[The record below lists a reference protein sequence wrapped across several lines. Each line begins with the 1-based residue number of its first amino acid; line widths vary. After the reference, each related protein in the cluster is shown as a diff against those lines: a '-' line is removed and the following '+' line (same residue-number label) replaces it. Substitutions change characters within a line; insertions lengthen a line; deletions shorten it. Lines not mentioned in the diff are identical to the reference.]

1 MRNTIQRFGAAMFV
15 PVLLFPAA
23 GILLGLTVVLLNPH
37 LFPFATEGSSY
48 VKILG
53 ILQKASMVVFQN
65 MPMLFALGLPIA
77 LAKKASGRAVLAAFI
92 SYLTFNYFI
101 GGIIDVWSEQL
112 GINYQVGQAG
122 LIEICGV
129 LTLDTSIVGSILT
142 ASFTV
147 WLHNRYFDLRLP
159 DWANVFT
166 GTPIIVVLCF
176 PLMLILAILTVL
188 VWPPIQS
195 GIQSLQVII
204 LNSGPI
210 GVWLFTFLERIL
222 IPTGL
227 HHFVYGPIYFGP
239 IVTDGGTVNYWISHI
254 SEFANSTKPLT
265 ELFPQGGFMLI
276 GMGKVF
282 GCTGISMAIYS
293 TAKPENKKM
302 TFGLLIGATVTAILT
317 GITEPIEFT
326 FLFIAP
332 MLFFVHALLA
342 ATMATVMYLFGVSG
356 NFYLGIID
364 FIFQNWLPL
373 GANHWATYI
382 IQIVIGLIFT
392 AIYFLVFKFLILKF
406 NLMTPGRSD
415 SNSKLFSKADYK
427 NSKSETSN
435 HINND
440 EEREFSEAK
449 DETDVI
455 KQKAIAFLEG
465 LGGKDNITHLTN
477 CATRLRVQVANPELV
492 YDVEYFQSYGAINVV
507 NKGQAIQIIV
517 GLTVPLVRE
526 EINALIK

>member
-37 LFPFATEGSSY
+37 LFPFAIEGSIY
-48 VKILG
+48 VKIVNVF
-53 ILQKASMVVFQN
+53 QKASLVLFQN

-77 LAKKASGRAVLAAFI
+77 LAKRASGRAVLAAFI

-101 GGIIDVWSEQL
+101 GGILDIWSEQL
-112 GINYQVGQAG
+112 EINYQVGQTG
-122 LIEICGV
+122 LTQIGGV
-129 LTLDTSIVGSILT
+129 LTLDTSIVGSIIT
-142 ASFTV
+142 AAFTV
-147 WLHNRYFDLRLP
+147 WIHNRYFDLRLP
-159 DWANVFT
+159 EWVNVFT
-166 GTPIIVVLCF
+166 GTPLIVIICF

-188 VWPPIQS
+188 IWPPIQN
-195 GIQSLQVII
+195 GIQTLQSFI
-204 LNSGPI
+204 LNSGVI

-227 HHFVYGPIYFGP
+227 HHFIYGPIYFGP

-254 SEFANSTKPLT
+254 SEFATSTKTLN

-282 GCTGISMAIYS
+282 GCAGISMAIYA

-302 TFGLLIGATVTAILT
+302 VSGLLIGATITAILT

-326 FLFIAP
+326 FIFIAP
-332 MLFFVHALLA
+332 MLFVVHAFLA
-342 ATMATVMYLFGVSG
+342 ASMSTIMYMFGISG

-373 GANHWATYI
+373 GANHWEVYA
-382 IQIVIGLIFT
+382 IQIAIGLTFT
-392 AIYFLVFKFLILKF
+392 VIYFFVFKFLIIRF

-415 SNSKLFSKADYK
+415 KNIKLFTKSDYK
-427 NSKSETSN
+427 KNKNQKVNKSK
-435 HINND
+435 
-440 EEREFSEAK
+440 
-449 DETDVI
+449 TDSVTI
-455 KQKAIAFLEG
+455 DSVTQQAIAFIEG
-465 LGGKDNITHLTN
+465 LGGKGNITQLTN
-477 CATRLRVQVANPELV
+477 CATRLRIKVNKPELV
-492 YDVEYFQSYGAINVV
+492 QEVDYFQNHGAINVV
-507 NKGQAIQIIV
+507 YKGQSLQIIV
-517 GLTVPLVRE
+517 GLTVPQVRE
-526 EINALIK
+526 EMSTFLK

>member
-37 LFPFATEGSSY
+37 LFPFATEGSTY

-53 ILQKASMVVFQN
+53 ILQKASMVLFQN

-77 LAKKASGRAVLAAFI
+77 LAQKASGRAVLAAFI

-112 GINYQVGQAG
+112 GINYQTGQAG

-147 WLHNRYFDLRLP
+147 WLHNRFYDLRLP
-159 DWANVFT
+159 EWANIFT
-166 GTPIIVVLCF
+166 GTPIIVVLSF
-176 PLMLILAILTVL
+176 PLMLFLAILTVI

-204 LNSGPI
+204 LNSGAI

-254 SEFANSTKPLT
+254 SEFADSTKSLT

-302 TFGLLIGATVTAILT
+302 VFGLLIGATITAVLT

-332 MLFFVHALLA
+332 MLFLAHALLA
-342 ATMATVMYLFGVSG
+342 ATMATIMFMFGVSG
-356 NFYLGIID
+356 NFYLGVID

-373 GANHWATYI
+373 GANHWVTYV
-382 IQIVIGLIFT
+382 IQIVIGLTFT
-392 AIYFLVFKFLILKF
+392 VIYYFVFKFLILRF
-406 NLMTPGRSD
+406 NLMTPGRAD
-415 SNSKLFSKADYK
+415 TNIKLFTKADYK
-427 NSKSETSN
+427 NSKHNSTTSTQTDEEEKQ
-435 HINND
+435 ND
-440 EEREFSEAK
+440 EIR
-449 DETDVI
+449 
-455 KQKAIAFLEG
+455 QKAIAFLEG
-465 LGGKDNITHLTN
+465 LGGKDNISHLTN
-477 CATRLRVQVANPELV
+477 CATRLRVQINNPELV
-492 YDVEYFQSYGAINVV
+492 YDVEYFQSNGAINIV
-507 NKGQAIQIIV
+507 NKGKSIQIIV

-526 EINALIK
+526 EINALMK